1 MHTYTPAHSYLRHAL
16 TPSTHSSFPVR
27 SLLLPFLPFLCGCWH
42 TIHTGLCILVHA
54 PAKPK
59 QEQRHRAL
67 EASLLITQESLL
79 QDLADNEED
88 FAPEGG
94 DGRGASRALPL
105 ADDAGCCVVGG
116 GGAGGAAVAGGA
128 GQG

>member
-1 MHTYTPAHSYLRHAL
+1 MRVSMCVCVREAQSHTHARTSTCRHKCMHTYTPAHSYLHHAL

-94 DGRGASRALPL
+94 DGRGASRA
-105 ADDAGCCVVGG
+105 
-116 GGAGGAAVAGGA
+116 
-128 GQG
+128 